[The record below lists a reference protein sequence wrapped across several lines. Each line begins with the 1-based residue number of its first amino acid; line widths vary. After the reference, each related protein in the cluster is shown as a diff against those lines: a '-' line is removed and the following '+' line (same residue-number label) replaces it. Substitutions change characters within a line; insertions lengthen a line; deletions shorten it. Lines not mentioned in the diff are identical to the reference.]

1 MQKFVAIYSQS
12 LNTEHHNSNVH
23 QLINGY
29 TVVHSYNG
37 ILLSNNERIIDTC
50 NKMYVAQKQYA
61 KWKKSVS
68 KVPCCIISYIFMC
81 LVTQSCFTL
90 CDPTDYSPPGSSVR
104 EYSLDKNTRVGCHA
118 LLQGIFPTQV
128 SRITGGFFITW
139 ATREAQEYWNG
150 YLIPFS
156 RASSQP
162 RNRTGVSWIAGGLFT
177 SWATREAP
185 NGVIRVAS

>member
-37 ILLSNNERIIDTC
+37 ILLSNNERTIDTC
-50 NKMYVAQKQYA
+50 NNMYVAQKQYA

-81 LVTQSCFTL
+81 LVTQLCFTL
-90 CDPTDYSPPGSSVR
+90 CDPTDYSWPGSSVR
-104 EYSLDKNTRVGCHA
+104 EDSLDKNTRVGCHA
-118 LLQGIFPTQV
+118 LLQGIFPTMGLNPGLPHCRQILYRLSHQGSPYIYDILLKSKLQGTSLV
-128 SRITGGFFITW
+128 VLWLGLW
-139 ATREAQEYWNG
+139 ASTAM
-150 YLIPFS
+150 
-156 RASSQP
+156 A
-162 RNRTGVSWIAGGLFT
+162 
-177 SWATREAP
+177 
-185 NGVIRVAS
+185 

>member
-61 KWKKSVS
+61 K
-68 KVPCCIISYIFMC
+68 
-81 LVTQSCFTL
+81 
-90 CDPTDYSPPGSSVR
+90 
-104 EYSLDKNTRVGCHA
+104 
-118 LLQGIFPTQV
+118 
-128 SRITGGFFITW
+128 
-139 ATREAQEYWNG
+139 
-150 YLIPFS
+150 
-156 RASSQP
+156 
-162 RNRTGVSWIAGGLFT
+162 
-177 SWATREAP
+177 
-185 NGVIRVAS
+185 